1 MKVPLSWIR
10 EFVDVKAS
18 AEEIGALMGLRGLP
32 LESLEYRPALSEQ
45 GESKG
50 DDAVLDFE
58 VTANRPDCMSV
69 IGIAREIATAY
80 DLPLNPNAVATLKPN
95 GAVPIAI
102 EDPELC
108 GRYVGATAD
117 VTIGPSPKWMQ
128 DRLAMCGVRP
138 ISNIVDI
145 TNYVLLELGHP
156 MHAFDAAKLRG
167 SEIRVRRAKQG
178 ESIRTLDGK
187 ARALSGDMLV
197 IADAERA
204 EAIGGVMGGADS
216 EVTSATRQIVF
227 EAAWFNPSS
236 VRATSKKLSL
246 KTEASMRFERGMDVT
261 APPRATARAL
271 QLLEQIGA
279 GKATG
284 GITDAYPT
292 PFSPKTMRLDRARIG
307 GLLGMDVPDASVE
320 RILTSLGFEISKP
333 QARSPQARKPSEGWD
348 VIPPPWRVDMHRQ
361 VDLIEEVGRHYG
373 FEHLPSTFPGVEQA
387 PPPSDPRIARD
398 RRVRTALL
406 GMGFSEA
413 ITLAFIEAQAAEPF
427 LQGSAAVTLAN
438 PLSEK
443 FAVMRP
449 SLLPGL
455 VDVLSHNRRHGR
467 PDVRV
472 FEIGTRFTPA
482 GETRGAA
489 FAWMGL
495 GTPDHW
501 SGARRPVDFSDIKGV
516 VEQLASLASVPV
528 TFAEVERT
536 FLVRGRAAN
545 ILINGQVIG
554 GLGQLSPEIG
564 EARDLP
570 AASEVYIAEL
580 NLDAVTAASPIETRR
595 ASPLPRFP
603 FVVRDVSILVSNS
616 LSAETVRVTIRSAAP
631 DTLVQVREFDRYEGK
646 GVPDGKVSLSFRL
659 TFQSPE
665 RTLTDDE
672 VSAAM
677 TTIVTALKQVHG
689 AEQR

>member
-1 MKVPLSWIR
+1 
-10 EFVDVKAS
+10 
-18 AEEIGALMGLRGLP
+18 
-32 LESLEYRPALSEQ
+32 
-45 GESKG
+45 
-50 DDAVLDFE
+50 
-58 VTANRPDCMSV
+58 
-69 IGIAREIATAY
+69 
-80 DLPLNPNAVATLKPN
+80 
-95 GAVPIAI
+95 
-102 EDPELC
+102 
-108 GRYVGATAD
+108 
-117 VTIGPSPKWMQ
+117 
-128 DRLAMCGVRP
+128 
-138 ISNIVDI
+138 
-145 TNYVLLELGHP
+145 
-156 MHAFDAAKLRG
+156 
-167 SEIRVRRAKQG
+167 
-178 ESIRTLDGK
+178 
-187 ARALSGDMLV
+187 MLV
-197 IADAERA
+197 IADAECA
-204 EAIGGVMGGADS
+204 EDIGGVMGGASS
-216 EVTSATRQIVF
+216 EISNSTTRIVF
-227 EAAWFNPSS
+227 EAAYFFPAQIRS
-236 VRATSKKLSL
+236 TSKTLGL
-246 KTEASMRFERGMDVT
+246 KTEASSRFERGADRT
-261 APPRATARAL
+261 APPRAMKRAL
-271 QLLEQIGA
+271 ELLEKVNA
-279 GKATG
+279 GKPAGTV
-284 GITDAYPT
+284 TDVYP
-292 PFSPKTMRLDRARIG
+292 SPYEPRAIRLDRARIS
-307 GLLGMDVPDASVE
+307 GLLGMDVPDDAVE
-320 RILTSLGFEISKP
+320 RILASLGFEVSKTQDP
-333 QARSPQARKPSEGWD
+333 KPKTSEGWT
-348 VIPPPWRVDMHRQ
+348 VIPPAWRVDMHRQ

-373 FEHLPSTFPGVEQA
+373 FEHLPTTFPGVELA
-387 PPPSDPRIARD
+387 PPPSDARIARD

-413 ITLAFIEAQAAEPF
+413 ITFAFIEAAAAQPY
-427 LQGSAAVTLAN
+427 LNGQPPVALAN

-472 FEIGTRFTPA
+472 FEIGTRFTPD

-516 VEQLASLASVPV
+516 VEQLATLASVSV
-528 TFAEVERT
+528 TFTEAERT
-536 FLVRGRAAN
+536 FLVSGRAAH
-545 ILINGQVIG
+545 ILINGRVIG

-570 AASEVYIAEL
+570 AGSEVYVAEL

-595 ASPLPRFP
+595 ATTLPRFP
-603 FVVRDVSILVSNS
+603 FVVRDVSILVANS

-677 TTIVTALKQVHG
+677 TAIVTALKQVHG